1 MPLFC
6 ATLAMLHAERAFLDR
21 VAAAPADGFEAAE
34 HKVSSSAGLGWLRA
48 CLRAAGTAV
57 A

>member
-6 ATLAMLHAERAFLDR
+6 ANLAMLHAERAFLDR
-21 VAAAPADGFEAAE
+21 FAAARADGFEAAE